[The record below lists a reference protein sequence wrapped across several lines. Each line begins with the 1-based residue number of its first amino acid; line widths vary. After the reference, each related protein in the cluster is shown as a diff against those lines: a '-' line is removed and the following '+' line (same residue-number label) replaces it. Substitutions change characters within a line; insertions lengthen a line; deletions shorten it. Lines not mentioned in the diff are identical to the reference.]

1 MFEGNERCDAE
12 RLGNH
17 SVSKYLLRDRDL
29 LLLDTGTS
37 HTQLDTGRQEDEI
50 KGKLFPIVL
59 TEVSNHLL
67 LSFTFFFTIFKTNFD
82 YGHLLIYVL

>member
-1 MFEGNERCDAE
+1 MFEGDEGCDAE

-37 HTQLDTGRQEDEI
+37 HTQLDTGRQEDEMR
-50 KGKLFPIVL
+50 GR
-59 TEVSNHLL
+59 
-67 LSFTFFFTIFKTNFD
+67 
-82 YGHLLIYVL
+82 

>member
-1 MFEGNERCDAE
+1 MFEGNEGCDAE

-29 LLLDTGTS
+29 FLLNTGPS
-37 HTQLDTGRQEDEI
+37 HTQLDTGRQEVEI
-50 KGKLFPIVL
+50 KGLFPIVL

-67 LSFTFFFTIFKTNFD
+67 LYFYFF
-82 YGHLLIYVL
+82 